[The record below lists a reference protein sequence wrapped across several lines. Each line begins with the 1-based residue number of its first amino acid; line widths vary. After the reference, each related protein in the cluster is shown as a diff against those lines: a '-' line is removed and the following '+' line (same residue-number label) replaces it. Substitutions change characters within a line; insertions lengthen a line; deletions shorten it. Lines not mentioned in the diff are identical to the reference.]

1 MTAEPALT
9 AVTTPVPLMVATD
22 SSLLDQVTVV
32 SKSPTLDTVA
42 VRLTVSCG
50 TSVACQGV
58 TSTAVITGSAVIW
71 MLLAA
76 DSISPFRSGLPAVQL
91 KSSSVSAST
100 VKGPVIHSYVAP
112 TASSAVILPEAPS
125 GPL

>member
-1 MTAEPALT
+1 MTADPTLT
-9 AVTTPVPLMVATD
+9 AVTTPLSLMVATD

-32 SKSPTLDTVA
+32 SKSPTPETVA

-50 TSVACQGV
+50 SNVACPGV
-58 TSTAVITGSAVIW
+58 TTTPVITGSAVIW
-71 MLLAA
+71 MALAA

-100 VKGPVIHSYVAP
+100 VKGPAIHSYVSP
-112 TASSAVILPEAPS
+112 TASGPAKLP
-125 GPL
+125 